1 MASALLSRSANLQ
14 AAKAAV
20 SSKGKPACRSV
31 VCRAE
36 GEGAIAKV
44 DRSKDT
50 LYFSS
55 NASLEYLDGTLPGDF
70 GFDPLGLLD
79 PVNSGGF
86 ITPQWL
92 QYSEVI
98 HGRWAMLGAAGCIGP
113 EILAAAGVIPEST
126 GIRWFE
132 SGVIP
137 PAGTYQGYWTDPW
150 SLFYIEVLAM
160 QFAELKRLQD
170 FRFPGSQGKQY
181 FLGLEK
187 IFEGSGN
194 PAYPG
199 GPFFNLFNLGK
210 TEAEMKTLKLKEI
223 KNGRLAMLAMF
234 GYGAQAVLTHA
245 GPFENLT
252 AHLSDPFNNN
262 ILTNFGKVYGGL

>member
-1 MASALLSRSANLQ
+1 VVGLQ
-14 AAKAAV
+14 
-20 SSKGKPACRSV
+20 
-31 VCRAE
+31 
-36 GEGAIAKV
+36 V

-199 GPFFNLFNLGK
+199 GYSSSSRCGMGFWGR
-210 TEAEMKTLKLKEI
+210 EASGNSGTAQLLSQVQPLAAGAGQQLRKQPASLPVAADGTWPVDPQMQRSATTKGLHACSWQG
-223 KNGRLAMLAMF
+223 GRAA
-234 GYGAQAVLTHA
+234 A
-245 GPFENLT
+245 
-252 AHLSDPFNNN
+252 
-262 ILTNFGKVYGGL
+262 